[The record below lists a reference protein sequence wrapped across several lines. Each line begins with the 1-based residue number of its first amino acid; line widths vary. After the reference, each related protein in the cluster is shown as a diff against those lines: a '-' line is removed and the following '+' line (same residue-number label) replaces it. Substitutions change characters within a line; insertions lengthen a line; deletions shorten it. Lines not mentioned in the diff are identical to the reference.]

1 MRSTTEVLEEEKETL
16 AVEDQAQAEF
26 SPIHIVGSE
35 KTVNI
40 ADWLLKLST
49 ILLKN
54 QNSNST
60 EQSSANYHSV
70 RLSRSS
76 DQPLVSVITSLYKG
90 REYLESFLE
99 NITQQ
104 TLAQEDY
111 EIIIINVAPSEGET
125 ELIEQYQ
132 QRFNNIQLINVE
144 ERIGIY
150 NAWNL
155 AIERSRGEFITNAN
169 VDDTRRH
176 DCLEIQARHLL
187 EKPEISVVYS
197 DVFYTFLPNLSFEL
211 AAECNLKTNLPTVN
225 KFNLL
230 KYNSPHNAPMW
241 RRSLHDQVGF
251 FDTSFR
257 SASDH
262 DFWLRACL
270 EGAKFYKIED
280 TLISYFFNP
289 KGMST
294 QKDSP
299 GEKEGQ
305 EITSFYKSIYSKQFF
320 QGQENENS
328 AFIPAEFFS
337 TSLQAYETN
346 FKVTDSHIFYGP
358 YLKLPM
364 GFYKVAFRFSTEG
377 LGTQAV
383 VSSITLDIAQS
394 QRTVCVKKLDNSQRE
409 QIAEGKIELTFV
421 NVDPNAEI
429 EFRTH
434 TSGRPFRG
442 KLKFHGVRVERVSED
457 ALVASE

>member
-1 MRSTTEVLEEEKETL
+1 
-16 AVEDQAQAEF
+16 
-26 SPIHIVGSE
+26 
-35 KTVNI
+35 
-40 ADWLLKLST
+40 
-49 ILLKN
+49 
-54 QNSNST
+54 
-60 EQSSANYHSV
+60 
-70 RLSRSS
+70 
-76 DQPLVSVITSLYKG
+76 
-90 REYLESFLE
+90 
-99 NITQQ
+99 
-104 TLAQEDY
+104 
-111 EIIIINVAPSEGET
+111 
-125 ELIEQYQ
+125 
-132 QRFNNIQLINVE
+132 
-144 ERIGIY
+144 
-150 NAWNL
+150 
-155 AIERSRGEFITNAN
+155 
-169 VDDTRRH
+169 
-176 DCLEIQARHLL
+176 
-187 EKPEISVVYS
+187 
-197 DVFYTFLPNLSFEL
+197 
-211 AAECNLKTNLPTVN
+211 
-225 KFNLL
+225 
-230 KYNSPHNAPMW
+230 
-241 RRSLHDQVGF
+241 
-251 FDTSFR
+251 
-257 SASDH
+257 
-262 DFWLRACL
+262 L

-457 ALVASE
+457 ALMAVNN